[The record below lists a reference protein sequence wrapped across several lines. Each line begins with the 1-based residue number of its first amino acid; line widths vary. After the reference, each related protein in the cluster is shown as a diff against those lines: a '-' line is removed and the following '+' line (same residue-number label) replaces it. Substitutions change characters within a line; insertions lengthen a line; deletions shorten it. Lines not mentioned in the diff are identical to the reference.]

1 MQERLPAE
9 QAKRVARPVHRVL
22 AEAAGDASA
31 LLRTA
36 ADQVAKAMADVDAEV
51 RRHIGLLSTAVAQAS
66 GGEVPNLG
74 ILPSY
79 APARRL
85 LDALRVEFVNAA
97 SQTPNVSAA
106 ALLSTLRG
114 IEAVRRALD
123 ADAAQRLA
131 SRVASSDALETIV
144 AVAHDMRSPLTSV
157 LFLVDALRKGHSG
170 PITPHQER
178 QLLLVYGA
186 VFALSSCASD
196 LLDLARGG
204 DLLLESMPVPF
215 SMSECLHVVRD
226 IVQPIAEE
234 KKLEVRLV
242 APQKGDRRIGQPTAI
257 TRVLLNLTTN
267 ALKFTS
273 QGNVTVGVT
282 SISRTAVEFSV
293 RDTGRGI
300 PREVLD
306 TIFDAFRLQWQSG
319 KTVFSSAGLGLSIC
333 QKLVSAMGGTLAVE
347 TQDGEGTCFTFR
359 LNLPLAPR
367 I

>member
-1 MQERLPAE
+1 VL
-9 QAKRVARPVHRVL
+9 RVL
-22 AEAAGDASA
+22 ADGASNTSTLLGFAAERVAS
-31 LLRTA
+31 
-36 ADQVAKAMADVDAEV
+36 AMADVDAEV
-51 RRHIGLLSTAVAQAS
+51 RRHIGLLSSAVSQAS
-66 GGEVPNLG
+66 AGEVPNLG

-85 LDALRVEFVNAA
+85 LDALRIEFVNAA
-97 SQTPNVSAA
+97 SETPHVTAA
-106 ALLSTLRG
+106 ALLSTLQG
-114 IEAVRRALD
+114 IEIVRHALD

-131 SRVASSDALETIV
+131 SRVAGSDALETIV

-170 PITPHQER
+170 PITAHQER

-196 LLDLARGG
+196 LMDLARGG
-204 DLLLESMPVPF
+204 DLLLERVPVRF
-215 SMSECLHVVRD
+215 SMSECINIVRD

-234 KKLEVRLV
+234 RKLEVRLV
-242 APQKGDRRIGQPTAI
+242 APQKGDRRIGQPAAI

-267 ALKFTS
+267 ALKFTH
-273 QGNVTVGVT
+273 QGSVTVAVT
-282 SISRTAVEFSV
+282 NISRTGVEFSV
-293 RDTGRGI
+293 RDTGCGI
-300 PREVLD
+300 PRDVLD
-306 TIFDAFRLQWQSG
+306 TLFDAFRHQSQSG

-333 QKLVSAMGGTLAVE
+333 QKLVSAMGSALTVE
-347 TQDGEGTCFTFR
+347 SKDGEGTCFAFR

>member
-1 MQERLPAE
+1 M
-9 QAKRVARPVHRVL
+9 HSGL
-22 AEAAGDASA
+22 AEGASDTSA
-31 LLRTA
+31 LLRGA
-36 ADQVAKAMADVDAEV
+36 ADRVANATADVDAEM
-51 RRHIGLLSTAVAQAS
+51 RRHIGLVLGAVAQATA
-66 GGEVPNLG
+66 GQVPSLG

-85 LDALRVEFVNAA
+85 LDALRSEYLNVA
-97 SQTPNVSAA
+97 SESPQISAA
-106 ALLSTLRG
+106 ALLAELRG
-114 IEAVRRALD
+114 IETVRGALD

-131 SRVASSDALETIV
+131 ARIASPDELETIV

-186 VFALSSCASD
+186 VFALSSLASD

-204 DLLLESMPVPF
+204 DLLLEAVPVRF
-215 SMSECLHVVRD
+215 SISECIHVVRD

-234 KKLEVRLV
+234 KKLDVLLV
-242 APQKGDRRIGQPTAI
+242 APQKGDRRVGHPAAI

-267 ALKFTS
+267 ALKFTH
-273 QGNVTVGVT
+273 QGNVTVSVA
-282 SISRTAVEFSV
+282 SISRTGVEFSV
-293 RDTGRGI
+293 RDTGCGI
-300 PREVLD
+300 PPAVLD
-306 TIFDAFRLQWQSG
+306 TLFDAFRHQCPSG
-319 KTVFSSAGLGLSIC
+319 QTVFSSAGLGLSIC

-347 TQDGEGTCFTFR
+347 SSPGKGTCFTFR

>member
-1 MQERLPAE
+1 VPRLVEGPSDTATLL
-9 QAKRVARPVHRVL
+9 R
-22 AEAAGDASA
+22 EAADRVVKAS
-31 LLRTA
+31 
-36 ADQVAKAMADVDAEV
+36 ADVDAELK
-51 RRHIGLLSTAVAQAS
+51 RHIGLLSSAIAQAS
-66 GGEVPNLG
+66 AGEVPNLG

-85 LDALRVEFVNAA
+85 LDALRAEYVNLACG
-97 SQTPNVSAA
+97 SPELPTSAV
-106 ALLSTLRG
+106 LSVLRG
-114 IEAVRRALD
+114 IESVRLALD

-131 SRVASSDALETIV
+131 SRVASPGALETVV

-170 PITPHQER
+170 PITEHQER

-186 VFALSSCASD
+186 VFALSSLASD

-204 DLLLESMPVPF
+204 DLLLERVPVPF
-215 SMSECLHVVRD
+215 SLNECLHVVRD

-234 KKLEVRLV
+234 KKLEVILA
-242 APQKGDRRIGQPTAI
+242 APPKGDRRVGQPAAI

-267 ALKFTS
+267 ALKFTT
-273 QGNVTVGVT
+273 QGNVTVAIT
-282 SISRTAVEFSV
+282 NLSRTDVEFSV

-300 PREVLD
+300 PPEVLD
-306 TIFDAFRLQWQSG
+306 TIFDAFRHQSQSG

-333 QKLVSAMGGTLAVE
+333 QKVVSAMGGTLAVE
-347 TQDGEGTCFTFR
+347 STHGEGTRFSFR

-367 I
+367 L